1 MAEQTDS
8 TALVPAPGAA
18 PAIVTETASV
28 AVAAREKA
36 AVEARYL
43 VAMGR
48 PRNPDLARTR
58 LMKRCE
64 TPRFADLAEYSKPV
78 GGNKKATG
86 GSIRL
91 MEEIARQWGNID
103 VQSTIVFD
111 DEERRIIRVTATDL
125 ESNYPASIDVI
136 LEKTVERKN
145 PRPGEEIVS
154 QRVNSKGETV
164 FRIKADEDAFLVKQG
179 ANVAKARREMIR
191 AIVPGDLVEE
201 ALERCMATRRSEVK
215 RDPSAARKRI
225 ADSFYQ
231 IGVMPNSLCDYLG
244 KPSLE
249 AVTEAELE
257 VLRAIYTA
265 IRDGETTWREVE
277 AETEEEKLSR
287 TTAKIVEQTKA
298 TAGDLRDRVKNS
310 RTTAKPNGGDPA
322 VAQELE
328 RQRQMD
334 EEDARRGGT
343 KG

>member
-1 MAEQTDS
+1 MGESTGMALQ
-8 TALVPAPGAA
+8 PGQAA
-18 PAIVTETASV
+18 PIVTAETASV

-64 TPRFADLAEYSKPV
+64 VPRFAELAEYEKPV
-78 GGNKKATG
+78 GGGKKARG

-111 DEERRIIRVTATDL
+111 DPDRRIIRVTATDL

-145 PRPGEEIVS
+145 PRQGEEVVS
-154 QRVNSKGETV
+154 ERTNSKGERV
-164 FRIKADEDAFLVKQG
+164 FRIVADEDAFLVKQG

-191 AIVPGDLVEE
+191 AIVPGDLVDE
-201 ALERCMATRRSEVK
+201 ALERCQGTRRDEVK
-215 RDPSAARKRI
+215 KDPTAARKRV
-225 ADSFYQ
+225 ADLFYQ
-231 IGVMPNSLCDYLG
+231 VGVMPNQLAEYLG
-244 KPSLE
+244 IPSLE
-249 AVTEAELE
+249 ALTPAQLE

-265 IRDGETTWREVE
+265 IKDGETTWREVE
-277 AETEEEKLSR
+277 AETAEEKQSR
-287 TTAKIVEQTKA
+287 TSTTLMQTTKA
-298 TAGDLRDRVKNS
+298 GATDLRERVKNS
-310 RTTAKPNGGDPA
+310 RTTQGAGKSDPEMEK
-322 VAQELE
+322 ELE
-328 RQRQMD
+328 RQAIMD
-334 EEDARRGGT
+334 EEDAGE
-343 KG
+343 KPKAQ

>member
-1 MAEQTDS
+1 MAENNDS
-8 TALVPAPGAA
+8 TALVPAPGQT
-18 PAIVTETASV
+18 PAIVTSETASV

-64 TPRFADLAEYSKPV
+64 VPRFADLAEYSKPV
-78 GGNKKATG
+78 GGGKKATG

-103 VQSTIVFD
+103 VQSTVVFD
-111 DEERRIIRVTATDL
+111 DDERRIIRVTATDL

-136 LEKTVERKN
+136 LEKTVERKQ
-145 PRPGEEIVS
+145 PRQGEEIVS
-154 QRVNSKGETV
+154 QRQNSKGEVV

-191 AIVPGDLVEE
+191 AIVPGDLVDE
-201 ALERCMATRRSEVK
+201 ALEKCLATRKTEVK
-215 RDPSAARKRI
+215 RDPTAARKRI
-225 ADSFYQ
+225 ADSFYL
-231 IGVMPNSLCDYLG
+231 IGVLPNQLCEYLG

-257 VLRAIYTA
+257 VLRSIYTA
-265 IRDGETTWREVE
+265 IRDGETTWRDVE
-277 AETEEEKLSR
+277 AETAEEKLNR
-287 TTAKIVEQTKA
+287 TTAKIVQQTTA
-298 TAGDLRDRVKNS
+298 TAGDLRERVKNS
-310 RTTAKPNGGDPA
+310 RTTSRTSDLPPEE
-322 VAQELE
+322 VE
-328 RQRQMD
+328 RQRRMD
-334 EEDARRGGT
+334 EEESRGER
-343 KG
+343 KE

>member
-1 MAEQTDS
+1 MS
-8 TALVPAPGAA
+8 TESTELVPSPGQSAP
-18 PAIVTETASV
+18 IVTAETASV

-58 LMKRCE
+58 LMKRCDV
-64 TPRFADLAEYSKPV
+64 PRFADLAEYSKPV
-78 GGNKKATG
+78 GQGKKATG

-103 VQSTIVFD
+103 VQSMVVFD
-111 DEERRIIRVTATDL
+111 DDERRAIRVTAADL
-125 ESNYPASIDVI
+125 ESNYQASIDVI
-136 LEKTVERKN
+136 LEKTVERKA
-145 PRPGEEIVS
+145 PRQGDVVVS
-154 QRVNSKGETV
+154 ERVNSKNERV
-164 FRIKADEDAFLVKQG
+164 FRIEADEDAFLVKQG

-191 AIVPGDLVEE
+191 AIVPGDLVDE
-201 ALERCMATRRSEVK
+201 ALERCLATRKQEVK
-215 RDPSAARKRI
+215 RDPTAARKRI

-231 IGVMPNSLCDYLG
+231 IGVLPNQLCEYLG

-257 VLRAIYTA
+257 VLRSIYTA
-265 IRDGETTWREVE
+265 IKDGETNWKEIE
-277 AETEEEKLSR
+277 AETAEEKQSR
-287 TTAKIVEQTKA
+287 TTSKIVEATAA

-310 RTTAKPNGGDPA
+310 RTTGTKTPSDLPKEE
-322 VAQELE
+322 VE

-334 EEDARRGGT
+334 EEDARRGEG
-343 KG
+343 KK

>member
-1 MAEQTDS
+1 MGESTG
-8 TALVPAPGAA
+8 TALQPGQAA
-18 PAIVTETASV
+18 PIATGETASV

-64 TPRFADLAEYSKPV
+64 VPRFAEMAEYSKPV
-78 GGNKKATG
+78 GGGKKATG

-103 VQSTIVFD
+103 VQSTVVFD
-111 DEERRIIRVTATDL
+111 DSERRIIRVTATDL
-125 ESNYPASIDVI
+125 ESNYPASLDVI
-136 LEKTVERKN
+136 LEKTVERRT
-145 PRPGEEIVS
+145 PRLGDEILG
-154 QRVNSKGETV
+154 QRVNSQGTLV
-164 FRIKADEDAFLVKQG
+164 YRIIADEDAFLVKQG

-201 ALERCMATRRSEVK
+201 ALEKCLATRRSEVK
-215 RDPSAARKRI
+215 RDPSQARKRI

-257 VLRAIYTA
+257 VLRAIFTA

-277 AETEEEKLSR
+277 AETAEEKQSR
-287 TTAKIVEQTKA
+287 TTASVVQATKDGA
-298 TAGDLRDRVKNS
+298 ADLRERVKNS
-310 RTTAKPNGGDPA
+310 RTTTTAKGDLPPEEIA
-322 VAQELE
+322 RQNEMDAEE
-328 RQRQMD
+328 R
-334 EEDARRGGT
+334 
-343 KG
+343 K